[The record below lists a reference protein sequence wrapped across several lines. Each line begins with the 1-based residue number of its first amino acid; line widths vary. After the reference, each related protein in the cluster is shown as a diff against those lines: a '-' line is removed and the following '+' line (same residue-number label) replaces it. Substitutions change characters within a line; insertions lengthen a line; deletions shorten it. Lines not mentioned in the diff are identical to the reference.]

1 MSDNTPP
8 ISREIRADLVAQLE
22 SIACNDSF
30 APEAT
35 LQTAY
40 EQLHTLAQA
49 ILNRKVPATT
59 ETPTTTYVPTDTGAP
74 ATLPPRSS
82 GKISDPPVFDGNR
95 EKIEEFIAQLRLKL
109 FSDPTLFPTPA
120 LQMAFAFNRLEGR
133 A

>member
-8 ISREIRADLVAQLE
+8 ISHKIPTDLVAQLE

-49 ILNRKVPATT
+49 ILNGKEPATT
-59 ETPTTTYVPTDTGAP
+59 ETPTTTYVPTGSGMP

-82 GKISDPPVFDGNR
+82 GKIPDPPVLDGNH
-95 EKIEEFIAQLRLKL
+95 EKIKGFIAQLRFKL
-109 FSDPTLFPTPA
+109 FSHPTLFPTPA
-120 LQMAFAFNRLEGR
+120 LWMAFAFN
-133 A
+133 